1 MLMVPDTILY
11 QWLCIQEG
19 YYIYANLFSAYND
32 MLVFNL
38 VQQICSLLSSTM
50 ELNSSL
56 HSNCLK
62 TRINSHVPHGTISP
76 CMQSRNI
83 IRKWMTNAHVCLLK
97 DILQPQ
103 TVKNLWT
110 DYCPTNRTALETLRL
125 IFRLNL
131 STKETERQCLYK
143 MVGNWILNTLSSCF
157 KPLSQGLITQLFP
170 AIYFQLLCLHFKL
183 A

>member
-1 MLMVPDTILY
+1 MYHMAPSVPVCSPEISSENGWLMHMSVC
-11 QWLCIQEG
+11 W
-19 YYIYANLFSAYND
+19 
-32 MLVFNL
+32 
-38 VQQICSLLSSTM
+38 
-50 ELNSSL
+50 
-56 HSNCLK
+56 
-62 TRINSHVPHGTISP
+62 RIS
-76 CMQSRNI
+76 C
-83 IRKWMTNAHVCLLK
+83 K
-97 DILQPQ
+97 PQ

-183 A
+183 AWWKILLQFSQMSFTYFYFSICKYFYF